1 MIISISEKI
10 VRGLPVPA
18 SGQKLH
24 YFSGARLQG
33 KVAPSGFAVRVTAA
47 GSKAFVWFHRV
58 DGKKFL
64 ETLGRW
70 AEQGGDLTV
79 IAAITKCIDRSRD
92 IARGVDKKG
101 DTVDVRPARTRTE
114 QDGDKPVGLK
124 IGGAWEEGGDAAPG
138 LLDIFVKRY
147 VEKTKLRSGEQI
159 KGHLKRLVAPRIGD
173 MDINAVRR
181 SHISR
186 MLDEIADENGE
197 RMADLALAHC
207 RKAFNWF
214 ETHGADD
221 DFRSPIVRGMS
232 RLKPKERARSRVL
245 DADEIRDLW
254 TALDSIKE
262 PACFVAYIKFLFLT
276 ATRRS
281 EAADMHER
289 ELQGDVW
296 VIPGARYK
304 NKRDH
309 AIPLS
314 AAARALIGTPKK
326 GSGFVF
332 STTSG
337 SVPFSGFSKAKD
349 ALDETLADIR
359 AKAGRE
365 PMENWTLHDLRR
377 TARTLMSRAGV
388 DADVAERCL
397 GHTIQGVRATY
408 DWHDFLEEKRTAFEK
423 LATMVDTIV
432 NPPEANVIPM
442 RR

>member
-1 MIISISEKI
+1 MTAISEKI
-10 VRGLPVPA
+10 VSELPVPET
-18 SGQKLH
+18 GQKLH

-33 KVAPSGFAVRVTAA
+33 KVAPSGFAVRVTST
-47 GSKAFVWFHRV
+47 GGKAFVWFHRV
-58 DGKKFL
+58 ERKKFL

-70 AEQGGDLTV
+70 AEQGGELTV
-79 IAAITKCIDRSRD
+79 LGAINKCIDRNRD

-101 DTVDVRPARTRTE
+101 EAVDVRPARTRTE

-124 IGGAWEEGGDAAPG
+124 IGGAWEGGETAPG
-138 LLDIFVKRY
+138 LLDIFAKRY
-147 VEKTKLRSGEQI
+147 IDKNKLRTGEQI
-159 KGHLKRLVAPRIGD
+159 KAHLKRLVAPRIGNL
-173 MDINAVRR
+173 DINAVRR

-197 RMADLALAHC
+197 RMADLTLAFC

-214 ETHGADD
+214 ETNGADD
-221 DFRSPIVRGMS
+221 DFRSPIVRGMA
-232 RLKPKERARSRVL
+232 RQKPKERMRSRVL

-254 TALDSIKE
+254 AALDTIKE
-262 PACFVAYIKFLFLT
+262 PTCYATYIKFLFLT
-276 ATRRS
+276 ATRRT
-281 EAADMHER
+281 EASDMHER

-309 AIPLS
+309 AVPLS
-314 AAARALIGTPKK
+314 AAARKLIGKPKK
-326 GSGFVF
+326 GSGYVL
-332 STTSG
+332 STTG
-337 SVPFSGFSKAKD
+337 GTVPFSGFSKAKD
-349 ALDETLADIR
+349 ALDEAIAEIR
-359 AKAGRE
+359 AKARRE
-365 PMENWTLHDLRR
+365 PMEPWTLHDLRR

-408 DWHDFLEEKRTAFEK
+408 DWHDFLDEKRAAFEK
-423 LATMVDTIV
+423 LAATVDTIL
-432 NPPEANVIPM
+432 NPPEDNVIAM